1 MKKSAVTSA
10 ADLGAP
16 NSAVSELCLFQHLHH
31 HFKGTRSNRDVPSVS
46 TCPYLVEPFAV
57 VNVSPAEWHQPINS
71 QLLFGGKFDAN
82 HEYLE
87 SLKESAADGGDDEDD
102 AYNISTSYSESS
114 KGGDKGLTPH
124 KDSAGSRQTQLSDD
138 WKQDLLYGLND
149 DARQSTA
156 NQVSAIRDKKYSLP
170 DVTLSFLAFAP
181 VHLVL
186 QSLLSIDSSN
196 SGESKSRGAVVH
208 SLSTDFS
215 LQLCRDLLCAADH
228 LIFW

>member
-1 MKKSAVTSA
+1 VKKSSVASA

-16 NSAVSELCLFQHLHH
+16 GSAVSELCLFQHLHH
-31 HFKGTRSNRDVPSVS
+31 HFKGGRSSRDVPSAS

-57 VNVSPAEWHQPINS
+57 VNVSPAEWHQPANS

-87 SLKESAADGGDDEDD
+87 SLKEAAEGGDDEDGF
-102 AYNISTSYSESS
+102 NISSLYSEGGSQ
-114 KGGDKGLTPH
+114 GGDKGLTPH
-124 KDSAGSRQTQLSDD
+124 KAAAGGRQQPQLSDD

-149 DARQSTA
+149 DARQSA
-156 NQVSAIRDKKYSLP
+156 ASQVSAIRDKKYSLP

-186 QSLLSIDSSN
+186 QSLLLGEGSGG
-196 SGESKSRGAVVH
+196 GESKRGTVAH
-208 SLSTDFS
+208 ALSVDFS
-215 LQLCRDLLCAADH
+215 LQLCKDLLCAADH
-228 LIFW
+228 LIYW